1 MRKGQELWIRT
12 VAGVLMLVGVWPV
25 GLPAQWIQYPT
36 AGVPR
41 SRDGRPN
48 LSAPAPRTRD
58 GKPDLSGMW
67 WSAGPTLPCPEL
79 MGGPKNCTEKGLG
92 LPGQLGADLPA
103 QAANIAAGL
112 EGGLPY
118 QPWARELV
126 RQRSNDP
133 LSDPHSRCLPS
144 NVPRGYSLPH
154 IQKFL
159 QTEKLLAILNEF
171 NASYRQIFLDG
182 RPLPIDPQPTWNGYS
197 TAKWD
202 RDTLVVQTIGFR
214 DDLWLD
220 GSGNPLTE
228 AAKLTERIRRPN
240 FGSLEISLTVDD
252 PKAYTKPWTVN
263 LRQFLVLDTELMD
276 EICLEGEKSVQHNSV
291 K

>member
-1 MRKGQELWIRT
+1 MPKAPERRIRT
-12 VAGVLMLVGVWPV
+12 IAALLTLAAFP
-25 GLPAQWIQYPT
+25 LPAQWIHYPT
-36 AGVPR
+36 TGVPR
-41 SRDGRPN
+41 TRDGKPN

-67 WSAGPTLPCPEL
+67 WSANPTLPCPDL
-79 MGGPKNCTEKGLG
+79 MGGPKNCIEKGLG
-92 LPGQLGADLPA
+92 LPGQAGADLPV
-103 QAANIAAGL
+103 QAMNIGADL
-112 EGGLPY
+112 PGGLPY
-118 QPWARELV
+118 QPWARDLALK
-126 RQRSNDP
+126 RADDP
-133 LSDPHSRCLPS
+133 LSDPHSHCMPS
-144 NVPRGYSLPH
+144 NVPRGYVLPH

-159 QTEKLLAILNEF
+159 QTEKVLAILNEY

-182 RPLPIDPQPTWNGYS
+182 RALPVDPQPSWNGYS

-202 RDTLVVQTIGFR
+202 RDTLVVQTTGFR

-228 AAKLTERIRRPN
+228 AGKITERIRRPN
-240 FGSLEISLTVDD
+240 FGTLEIQLTVDD

-263 LRQFLVLDTELMD
+263 LRQFLVLDTELME
-276 EICLEGEKSVQHNSV
+276 EICLEGERSTQHTVV

>member
-1 MRKGQELWIRT
+1 M
-12 VAGVLMLVGVWPV
+12 WP
-25 GLPAQWIQYPT
+25 GRLPAQWIHYPT

-41 SRDGRPN
+41 TLDGKPN
-48 LSAPAPRTRD
+48 LAAPAPRTRD

-67 WSAGPTLPCPEL
+67 WSAGPTLPCPEF
-79 MGGPKNCTEKGLG
+79 MGGAKNCIEKGLG
-92 LPGQLGADLPA
+92 LAGQSGADLPV
-103 QAANIAAGL
+103 QAADIAAGL

-118 QPWARELV
+118 QAWAREIV
-126 RQRSNDP
+126 RKRSGNP

-144 NVPRGYSLPH
+144 NVPRGYLLPH
-154 IQKFL
+154 IQKFI
-159 QTEKLLAILNEF
+159 QTERLLAILNEF

-182 RPLPIDPQPTWNGYS
+182 RLLPVDPQPSWNGYS

-220 GSGNPLTE
+220 GNGNPLTE
-228 AAKLTERIRRPN
+228 AGKVTERIRRPN
-240 FGSLEISLTVDD
+240 FGSLEIELTVDD
-252 PKAYTKPWTVN
+252 PKAYTKPWTVS

-276 EICLEGEKSVQHNSV
+276 EICLEGEKSVQHNIV